1 MSIAQIVIES
11 FLDRK
16 LAQPH
21 TPRTCPKDRS
31 LVKGV
36 LAGVAAGLAATAAKT
51 LVERVYPPR
60 IPPRTPAELK
70 PAHWAF
76 GAAAGAA
83 YGALA
88 EFYPA
93 ASSHDG
99 VNFGMTVMALTHDSA
114 LSTANLALPA
124 AQTSREKSSELA
136 SHIVF
141 GLAAETTRRVT
152 RKLL

>member
-1 MSIAQIVIES
+1 MSIAQIAIES

-21 TPRTCPKDRS
+21 TPQPPPETRS
-31 LVKGV
+31 LARGI
-36 LAGVAAGLAATAAKT
+36 LAGVAAGLAATAAKA
-51 LVERVYPPR
+51 LVEKVYPPH
-60 IPPRTPAELK
+60 PPVEPATP
-70 PAHWAF
+70 HWAF

-99 VNFGMTVMALTHDSA
+99 VNFGMTIMALTHESA
-114 LSTANLALPA
+114 LSTTSLAT
-124 AQTSREKSSELA
+124 QTTREKSSELA

-141 GLAAETTRRVT
+141 GLAAETTRRLV